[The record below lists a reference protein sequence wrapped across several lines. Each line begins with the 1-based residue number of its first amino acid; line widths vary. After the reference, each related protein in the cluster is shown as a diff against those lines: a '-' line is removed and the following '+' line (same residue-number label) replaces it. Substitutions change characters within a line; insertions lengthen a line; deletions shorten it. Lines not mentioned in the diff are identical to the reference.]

1 MDADEAYDHLMHKL
15 EAYRKSKLSEPARR
29 KRPAAKVQDKDG
41 YETEYEKKQ
50 ALRLEKERKLAEYK
64 AERRREKKAA
74 TLARRRR
81 VLAYQK
87 EKRMR
92 DQAEAYKAERER
104 REQLEKEKQQKEEH
118 NAREGVHCYCG
129 RLRREW
135 QRHCDACARERRHRL
150 FEMMQP
156 TEQQINSA
164 RCRVIR
170 KGNGMS

>member
-1 MDADEAYDHLMHKL
+1 MDADETYDRLTQKL

-29 KRPAAKVQDKDG
+29 KRPAAKVQDKDD
-41 YETEYEKKQ
+41 
-50 ALRLEKERKLAEYK
+50 K

-74 TLARRRR
+74 TLARRQR

-118 NAREGVHCYCG
+118 NAREGIHCYCG
-129 RLRREW
+129 RLRRKG
-135 QRHCDACARERRHRL
+135 QKHCDACARERRHRL